1 MKEFLLDQH
10 SASCPCHNGPQKGW
24 LKYCDLNPE
33 RFLFFAGN
41 QFFLITYYACW
52 EQLFENKYDFKVNL
66 IEQVVGGYKIMERWK
81 VNRSV
86 KVDEELRNFRLKN
99 QSLRKHIQQVNYLY
113 FDNASRRYAITTK
126 TDFIDRICDQD
137 TIDTNYLAAK
147 VFLQDKGHN
156 WLVDELTALYEMN
169 LVYVDKA
176 EQFKTIDHLV
186 KSINKIIK

>member
-10 SASCPCHNGPQKGW
+10 DPCCPCSKGPQQGW
-24 LKYCDLNPE
+24 LRHCDLNPE

-41 QFFLITYYACW
+41 EFFLITYYSCL
-52 EQLFENKYDFKVNL
+52 ENRFENKYDWKVNL
-66 IEQVVGGYKIMERWK
+66 IEQVIGGYKIMERWN

-86 KVDEELRNFRLKN
+86 NVNGELRNFRIRN
-99 QSLRKHIQQVNYLY
+99 QSLRKHIQQVNYIY
-113 FDNASRRYAITTK
+113 FDNASRPYAITTK

-137 TIDTNYLAAK
+137 TIDSNYIAADRIIK
-147 VFLQDKGHN
+147 EKGYE
-156 WLVDELTALYEMN
+156 WLVKDLKYLYEMN
-169 LVYVDKA
+169 MVYVDKA